1 MLQLNLDKTGL
12 NKAEVPLAYLREQV
26 NKKLFETGIYSKK
39 DCLNLRNLANAALY
53 LRTESC
59 LQTTDLYELNDGI
72 LGAAV
77 IIAATG
83 GYNLATNIKGK
94 HTAPIDI
101 SAYTGM
107 LLNLISN
114 ACKYSAN
121 RHAKVNVIINPRRMT
136 VLVTNKLKGKFTA
149 GPNSLGICA
158 ATQGVRLCSGSLC
171 RCCFGEY
178 IAFAANLPVN
188 KSQSKIYVPAKR
200 AWEYLADRFSPLY
213 IGLSDISSIPD
224 TLIFNQI

>member
-1 MLQLNLDKTGL
+1 MLRLNPDKVSL

-26 NKKLFETGIYSKK
+26 NRKLFETGIYSKK
-39 DCLNLRNLANAALY
+39 DCLNLRNLANAALC

-59 LQTTDLYELNDGI
+59 LQATDLYELNDGI

-83 GYNLATNIKGK
+83 GYNLSTNIKGK
-94 HTAPIDI
+94 HTSPIDI
-101 SAYTGM
+101 NAYTGM

-121 RHAKVNVIINPRRMT
+121 RCAKVNVFINHDHMT
-136 VLVTNKLKGKFTA
+136 VIVTNKLKGKFTLN
-149 GPNSLGICA
+149 PNSLGICA
-158 ATQGVRLCSGSLC
+158 AAQGARLCNGRLSKFLC
-171 RCCFGEY
+171 GEY
-178 IAFAANLPVN
+178 VAFTACLPVDTR
-188 KSQSKIYVPAKR
+188 KAKIYVPAKKS
-200 AWEYLADRFSPLY
+200 WEYLADRFSPLY

-224 TLIFNQI
+224 SLIFN